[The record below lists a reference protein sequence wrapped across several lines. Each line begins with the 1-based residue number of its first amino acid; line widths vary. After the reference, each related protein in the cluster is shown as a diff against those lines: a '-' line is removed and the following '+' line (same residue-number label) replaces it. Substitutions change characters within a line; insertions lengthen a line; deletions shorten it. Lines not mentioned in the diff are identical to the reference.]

1 MNRRLSSSLAHGL
14 NPHLR
19 RPRNSPNQF
28 PVSGPDRPCLGPQ
41 IHTVTTKTR
50 FASSDVGVRYALL
63 SIRGNCGSG
72 SSESVRHLFES
83 MPQKDLMSWNLII
96 SSHSRGADFVSAFGY
111 FSEMRRAFDLWP
123 DEFTFGSLIALTHAS
138 PCPVGIHLLEQ
149 LLACVAKSGFLENVY
164 VGSASVSAFLRFGL
178 VDEAMEI
185 FRGLGDRN
193 SVSMNELMVGLV
205 RIGRADEAVEVF
217 RVAKDSVEANCD
229 SYVVLLSACAVF
241 AVPEAGRRV
250 GREVHGGV
258 IRTGMID
265 HTVAI
270 KNGLINMYAKCGA
283 IDDARKVFDS
293 MGSKDS
299 VSWNSMISGLDR
311 NGLCEEAI
319 TRFRDMWRS
328 GNVCS
333 NFTLI
338 STLSSCAGSKHV
350 RFGALVHCEAIK
362 LGLDA
367 DVSVLNSL
375 LAMYSKCGFVS
386 DCRKVF
392 SSMRVYDTISWNS
405 MIGALAD
412 SECSI
417 SESIETFLE
426 MTRAGWA
433 ANRVTFLHLLTAL
446 ASLSTTEL
454 LRQAHSLVI
463 KYGYGADHNIKNAL
477 LSCYAK
483 CGEVNE
489 CERIFTW
496 MSRQRDIVSWNAMV
510 SAYTHNGLVREAMD
524 LICSMMRD
532 GLKMDPF
539 TLATLVSTC
548 ASIASLERGM
558 EIHAHLVRACTRPNV
573 VVESALLDMYSKC
586 GRIDYASR
594 VFKRMAWKNKFSWNS
609 MIAGY
614 ARHGL
619 CEEALELFEEMRMRG
634 DRQPDL
640 VTFVAILSACSHA
653 GLVDRGLKHFKS
665 MTRDHRLV
673 PRMEHY
679 SCVVDLLGRAGR
691 LKEVEDF
698 IRDMPI
704 EPNVLVWR
712 TVVCSFIRAK
722 AGNAGFAA
730 EASEKLF
737 ELEPENAVN
746 YVLASNMH
754 ASRGSWEGMERA
766 RARMSDARAVKEAG
780 RSWVTMRDGVHV
792 FRAGDRSHPEVA
804 GIYAKL
810 GELYAK
816 MREMGYVPRAEFALY
831 DVDAENK
838 EEMLRCHS
846 ERLAVAFV
854 LARAP
859 GARAPIRIMK
869 NLRVCGDCHVAF
881 GYVSEIVGR
890 QIVLR
895 DANRFHHFEGGKC
908 SCGDYW

>member
-19 RPRNSPNQF
+19 RPRNSTNQF
-28 PVSGPDRPCLGPQ
+28 PFSGPGRLYLGPQ
-41 IHTVTTKTR
+41 IHAVTTKTR
-50 FASSDVGVRYALL
+50 FSSSDVGVRYALL
-63 SIRGNCGSG
+63 SMRGNCGSG
-72 SSESVRHLFES
+72 SSESVRHVFGS
-83 MPQKDLMSWNLII
+83 MPRKDLMSWNSIVSL
-96 SSHSRGADFVSAFGY
+96 HSRGGDFVSAFGY
-111 FSEMRRAFDLWP
+111 FSEMRRVFDLWP
-123 DEFTFGSLIALTHAS
+123 DEFTFGSLIASTHAS
-138 PCPVGIHLLEQ
+138 PCPVGVRLLEQ
-149 LLACVAKSGFLENVY
+149 LLACIAKSGFLENVY

-185 FRGLGDRN
+185 FRGLGERN
-193 SVSMNELMVGLV
+193 SVSMNGLMVGLV

-217 RVAKDSVEANCD
+217 RVARDSVEANCD

-265 HTVAI
+265 HTVAV
-270 KNGLINMYAKCGA
+270 KNGLINMYAKCSA
-283 IDDARKVFDS
+283 IDDARKVFDF

-319 TRFRDMWRS
+319 TRFQDMRRS

-338 STLSSCAGSKHV
+338 STLSSCGGSKRV
-350 RFGALVHCEAIK
+350 RFGVQVHCEAIK

-367 DVSVLNSL
+367 DVSVSNSL
-375 LAMYSKCGFVS
+375 LAMYSNCGFVS

-426 MTRAGWA
+426 MIRTGWV
-433 ANRVTFLHLLTAL
+433 ANRVTFLHLFTAL

-463 KYGYGADHNIKNAL
+463 KYGYGVDHNIKNVL

-483 CGEVNE
+483 CGEVTE
-489 CERIFTW
+489 CERIFTR
-496 MSRQRDIVSWNAMV
+496 MLRQRDIVSWNAMV

-524 LICSMMRD
+524 LICSMVRD

-558 EIHAHLVRACTRPNV
+558 EIHAHL
-573 VVESALLDMYSKC
+573 
-586 GRIDYASR
+586 
-594 VFKRMAWKNKFSWNS
+594 
-609 MIAGY
+609 
-614 ARHGL
+614 
-619 CEEALELFEEMRMRG
+619 
-634 DRQPDL
+634 
-640 VTFVAILSACSHA
+640 
-653 GLVDRGLKHFKS
+653 
-665 MTRDHRLV
+665 
-673 PRMEHY
+673 
-679 SCVVDLLGRAGR
+679 
-691 LKEVEDF
+691 
-698 IRDMPI
+698 
-704 EPNVLVWR
+704 
-712 TVVCSFIRAK
+712 
-722 AGNAGFAA
+722 
-730 EASEKLF
+730 
-737 ELEPENAVN
+737 
-746 YVLASNMH
+746 
-754 ASRGSWEGMERA
+754 RA

-792 FRAGDRSHPEVA
+792 FVAGDQSHPEAA
-804 GIYAKL
+804 GIYTKL

-869 NLRVCGDCHVAF
+869 NLRVCGDCHAAF
-881 GYVSEIVGR
+881 EYISEIVGR
-890 QIVLR
+890 RIVLR